1 MDALTT
7 EGNGDKGQA
16 DRSCRK
22 AVKHLEPRKTSS
34 TPAVVPGA
42 APALAKAVV
51 GVLGL
56 LGYLF
61 PAELAGLLEGLEG
74 FGGFWSV

>member
-16 DRSCRK
+16 DRSCRQ

-34 TPAVVPGA
+34 TPVVVPGA

-51 GVLGL
+51 GG
-56 LGYLF
+56 
-61 PAELAGLLEGLEG
+61 
-74 FGGFWSV
+74 